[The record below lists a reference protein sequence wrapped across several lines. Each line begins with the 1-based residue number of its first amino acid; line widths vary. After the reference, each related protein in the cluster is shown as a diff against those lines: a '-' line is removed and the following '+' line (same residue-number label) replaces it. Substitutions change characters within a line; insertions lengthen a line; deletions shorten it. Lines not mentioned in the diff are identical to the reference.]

1 MTSADVVETEKLSK
15 PTSKT
20 RAHSVGLNSSSN
32 QKAFQPFNATAEL
45 GKWSY
50 LTRGDKVSG
59 VELTRLENDPKIGI
73 QFCARVRL
81 MYLFRNMQK
90 L

>member
-45 GKWSY
+45 GKFSLKAVLFVWQQ
-50 LTRGDKVSG
+50 
-59 VELTRLENDPKIGI
+59 LE
-73 QFCARVRL
+73 VV
-81 MYLFRNMQK
+81 
-90 L
+90 